1 MLNAGFHWAG
11 RAVAQ
16 NLAQQMQQA
25 ANQTQNSQAKS
36 SMQQAAQA
44 FVRSQLIGPSARF
57 NALPITSASTPRDI
71 FHSVLLRD
79 VRNLHRTDE
88 YLPNHSAFAKMV
100 DAFVK
105 AQRVYVVG
113 FRGLSSL
120 ASLSAFLL
128 DMAGFDPAPITH
140 GDAFGFQAAS
150 RMRRGDVL
158 LAFAFVRYTKAT
170 KELVE
175 MANRLD
181 APTIVICDSVMAP
194 AARKASFV
202 LQAAVDSSSF
212 HNSYTAAV
220 SCINA
225 LIVAL
230 SFKCRARVA
239 RRLREVDESLPTQE
253 FDMDESAWG
262 SDLIRPDR
270 QRDWLLGQTLI
281 FRRARTL
288 PVPAAIQRN
297 AATPPPAASSPGTPP
312 SASGKR
318 PVPHA
323 RPRA

>member
-1 MLNAGFHWAG
+1 VKPSQQVAYLREGADLFERVRNGSDTFTPSFRKVAEYIVNHTQEVAFSPAAKV
-11 RAVAQ
+11 AVAAGVSESVVVRFAGE
-16 NLAQQMQQA
+16 LGYGGYP
-25 ANQTQNSQAKS
+25 

-128 DMAGFDPAPITH
+128 DMAGFDTAPITH
-140 GDAFGFQAAS
+140 GDAFGFQVAS
-150 RMRRGDVL
+150 RMRKGDML

-175 MANRLD
+175 IANRLD

-194 AARKASFV
+194 AARKASYV

-253 FDMDESAWG
+253 FDMDGSATEH
-262 SDLIRPDR
+262 S
-270 QRDWLLGQTLI
+270 
-281 FRRARTL
+281 
-288 PVPAAIQRN
+288 
-297 AATPPPAASSPGTPP
+297 
-312 SASGKR
+312 
-318 PVPHA
+318 
-323 RPRA
+323 